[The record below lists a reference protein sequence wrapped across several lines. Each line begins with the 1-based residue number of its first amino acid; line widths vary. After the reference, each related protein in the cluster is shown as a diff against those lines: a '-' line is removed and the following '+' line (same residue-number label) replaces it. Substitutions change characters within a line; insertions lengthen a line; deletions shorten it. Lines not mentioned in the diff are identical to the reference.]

1 MPHIKDKEW
10 KVVRDDAT
18 VTSEDVYYHKFPV
31 HIDHCLCLPVISTY
45 ICEMPIA
52 PHLLTLGVHNLGRLQ
67 IINIQMPVKQNDPAS
82 SNASETLQAQC
93 LNSSGGEGIHYSQE
107 IASERRIARPHR
119 KLMGKNQMQE
129 FWRRSLWAQGLKA
142 AVYKVWIVLTL
153 YKGAW
158 LY

>member
-31 HIDHCLCLPVISTY
+31 HIDHCLCLSVISTY

-67 IINIQMPVKQNDPAS
+67 IINIQMPVKQN
-82 SNASETLQAQC
+82 ASETLKAQC

-107 IASERRIARPHR
+107 IASERRIARSHI

-142 AVYKVWIVLTL
+142 AVDKVWIVLTL